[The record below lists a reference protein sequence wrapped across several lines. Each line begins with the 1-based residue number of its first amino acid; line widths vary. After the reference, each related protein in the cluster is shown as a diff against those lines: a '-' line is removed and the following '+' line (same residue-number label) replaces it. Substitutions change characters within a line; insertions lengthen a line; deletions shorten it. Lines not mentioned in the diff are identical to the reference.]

1 MSSNLLREFLYCSRD
16 WSSMKRGIDL
26 FQSAANILL
35 EVAQIDS
42 GFFVYKKRLPSNE
55 ASRLSVYHPWG
66 EFDGRETQLQLL
78 ADVVVD
84 QLQDFPQLGQRW
96 FPETQ
101 APSFAKILFGNSGFG
116 EYGLWPLVSKGQVTG
131 ALVVAR
137 THPMLESLSN
147 DMRTALLDVCATQ
160 ISLVLDLILACRIVE
175 QISQQDV
182 LTGLL
187 NRRGIESR
195 VLKFVEKIQ
204 SAGKHVVFGL
214 IDIDELKAVNDTHG
228 HPVGDQALRE
238 VAEAIRSN
246 VRSNDLVARF
256 GGDEFCVVI
265 EADKSDGVQ
274 VMERIR
280 QSVQFQSGH
289 SVSVGG
295 AIWGLDGDSL
305 EQCYEVA
312 DMRLYDCK
320 RYTKSISP

>member
-1 MSSNLLREFLYCSRD
+1 M
-16 WSSMKRGIDL
+16 
-26 FQSAANILL
+26 
-35 EVAQIDS
+35 
-42 GFFVYKKRLPSNE
+42 
-55 ASRLSVYHPWG
+55 YHPWG
-66 EFDGRETQLQLL
+66 EFNGRETQLQLL
-78 ADVVVD
+78 ADVIAD
-84 QLQDFPQLGQRW
+84 QLKDFPQLGQRW

-116 EYGLWPLVSKGQVTG
+116 EYVIWPLVSNEQIIG

-137 THPMLESLSN
+137 THPVSERPSN
-147 DMRTALLDVCATQ
+147 DMSIALLDVCATQ

-195 VLKFVEKIQ
+195 VSKFVEKIK

-214 IDIDELKAVNDTHG
+214 IDINDLKFVNDTHS
-228 HPVGDQALRE
+228 HPVGDKALRE
-238 VAEAIRSN
+238 VAEAIRRN

-265 EADKSDGVQ
+265 EADKSDAVK
-274 VMERIR
+274 VMERIK
-280 QSVQFQSGH
+280 QTVQLQSGH